1 MFAMISGTGCT
12 KLCHVSGVTS
22 DMLWPLCGMSFEQC
36 KHHGSLSVMEGEGG
50 GGVIKPVKCFKGKSL
65 IY

>member
-1 MFAMISGTGCT
+1 MISGTGCT

-36 KHHGSLSVMEGEGG
+36 KHHGSLGVMGG
-50 GGVIKPVKCFKGKSL
+50 GWVGDKISEMF
-65 IY
+65 